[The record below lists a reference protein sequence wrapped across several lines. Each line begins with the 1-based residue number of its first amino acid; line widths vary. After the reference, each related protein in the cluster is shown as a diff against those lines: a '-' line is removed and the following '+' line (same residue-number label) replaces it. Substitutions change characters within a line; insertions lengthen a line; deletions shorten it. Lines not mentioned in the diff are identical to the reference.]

1 MIYIYV
7 NLYPSILEIFY
18 TLFSIVGLDYNAV
31 SQGLIFSSGAAV
43 GNALGRRC
51 FFVQT
56 IEDGIN
62 EPTPN
67 PELLGLTLTSTNT
80 LLTIQAGRGTATVNI
95 LDDDPRMH
103 WSLTAWFTIN
113 IDSHLA

>member
-1 MIYIYV
+1 M
-7 NLYPSILEIFY
+7 
-18 TLFSIVGLDYNAV
+18 
-31 SQGLIFSSGAAV
+31 SQGLIFSSGAAA
-43 GNALGRRC
+43 GNTLGRRC

-67 PELLGLTLTSTNT
+67 PESLGLTLSSTNT
-80 LLTIQAGRGTATVNI
+80 LLAVQAGRGTATVNI

-103 WSLTAWFTIN
+103 WSLTAWFK
-113 IDSHLA
+113 IDIDGHLA